1 MLIIV
6 CKNTTFT
13 KNSDLFRHLNMTEY
27 SLVKCWLKSFNV

>member
-13 KNSDLFRHLNMTEY
+13 KNSDLFRHLNTSEY
-27 SLVKCWLKSFNV
+27 GLIQWC